1 MKYIVLLFFPMIIFS
16 QEKSVLSNSQYVLL
30 QEKVKLQIK
39 NNLDSAFYYSNE
51 IERSNND
58 LHKIFAKSY
67 KSYYFQL
74 KGDTLLSNSEMKEA
88 SLLLSRQ
95 KSGVEKDRLLAHVYN
110 LSGIIFKKRGR
121 FSAALEQYKSG
132 KIISNRLND
141 QKQLIKFNNNIAS
154 INSEI
159 GNFSHSI
166 ESLKENNEIVDKI
179 EYLYTKPEYLNTKS
193 LINYGLANNFEKLY
207 LKGHH
212 IKYLDSAFRY
222 LKKTLLYTDS
232 FTSFKIRVNID
243 LGTIEKIKN
252 NLEEAEKYYNSAN
265 IISKDGEFVY
275 ERCISKYNL
284 GDLYYLQ
291 KKYNQALICFKEV
304 DSLHSGSNLNIEE
317 YILSN
322 YYQAK
327 IYNILGDNDKVI
339 YHSTISR
346 QEYIENQKNKIQES
360 LKVNH
365 EINGDQIISE
375 VAILKKDAEFKNAMA
390 VTIRVILSIC
400 FIGLIVF
407 LIKAIRQKKKA
418 NIKVEELLKE
428 FEGREEERP
437 TKPTPNLSID
447 DEKERE
453 ILEKLLLLQ
462 ESKYFLNINFNQQN
476 VAKKIKTNT
485 TYLSYVVN
493 KNYKKSFS
501 EYSNELKINYAIQEL
516 IDNPVYRKYSTQ
528 AIAESVGFKNAVSF
542 TKSFKK
548 RAGVSPA
555 QFISKIPK

>member
-1 MKYIVLLFFPMIIFS
+1 MKYFVLLFFPLIIFS

-121 FSAALEQYKSG
+121 FSNALEQYKRG

-179 EYLYTKPEYLNTKS
+179 EYLYTKPEYLSTKS
-193 LINYGLANNFEKLY
+193 LINYSLANNFEKLY

-212 IKYLDSAFRY
+212 TKYLDSAFRY

-304 DSLHSGSNLNIEE
+304 DSLHSGSNLNVEE

-339 YHSTISR
+339 HHSNISR
-346 QEYIENQKNKIQES
+346 QGYIENQKNKIQES
-360 LKVNH
+360 LKINH
-365 EINGDQIISE
+365 EINGEQIISE
-375 VAILKKDAEFKNAMA
+375 VATLKKNAEFKNAMT
-390 VTIRVILSIC
+390 VTIWVILSIC

-428 FEGREEERP
+428 FEGREEERQ

-516 IDNPVYRKYSTQ
+516 IDNPVYRKY
-528 AIAESVGFKNAVSF
+528 
-542 TKSFKK
+542 
-548 RAGVSPA
+548 
-555 QFISKIPK
+555 

>member
-1 MKYIVLLFFPMIIFS
+1 MKYFVLLFFPMIIFS
-16 QEKSVLSNSQYVLL
+16 QEKNALSKPQYELL
-30 QEKVKLQIK
+30 QERVKFQIK
-39 NNLDSAFYYSNE
+39 NNLDSAFYYCNE
-51 IERSNND
+51 IERSKND
-58 LHKIFAKSY
+58 FHKIFAKSY

-74 KGDTLLSNSEMKEA
+74 KGDTLFSNSEMKEA
-88 SLLLSRQ
+88 NLLLSKQ
-95 KSGVEKDRLLAHVYN
+95 KKSNEKDKLLAHVYN
-110 LSGIIFKKRGR
+110 LSGIIFKKRGK
-121 FSAALEQYKSG
+121 FSVALEQYKRG
-132 KIISNRLND
+132 KILSKSLND

-166 ESLKENNEIVDKI
+166 ESLKENNIIVDKI
-179 EYLYTKPEYLNTKS
+179 EYLYTKPEYFNTKS
-193 LINYGLANNFEKLY
+193 LINYSLANNFEKLY
-207 LKGHH
+207 LKEHDT
-212 IKYLDSAFRY
+212 KYLDSAFDY
-222 LKKTLLYTDS
+222 LKKTLLYTDN

-252 NLEEAEKYYNSAN
+252 NFEQAEKYYNSAN
-265 IISKDGEFVY
+265 IISKDTEFVY
-275 ERCISKYNL
+275 ERCISRYNL

-291 KKYNQALICFKEV
+291 KKYNQALVCFKEV
-304 DSLHSGSNLNIEE
+304 DSLHKKYNLNIEE
-317 YILSN
+317 YVLSN

-339 YHSTISR
+339 FHSDISR
-346 QEYIENQKNKIQES
+346 HIYIENQKSKIQES

-365 EINGDQIISE
+365 EINGDEIIAE
-375 VAILKKDAEFKNAMA
+375 VAVLKKNAEFKNS
-390 VTIRVILSIC
+390 INIIFKLIFFIC
-400 FIGLIVF
+400 FIGLIWI
-407 LIKAIRQKKKA
+407 LIRTIKQKKRA
-418 NIKVEELLKE
+418 NIKIEELLKE
-428 FEGREEERP
+428 FEESDEKIQ
-437 TKPTPNLSID
+437 TKSIQNLNIN

-453 ILEKLLLLQ
+453 ILEKLLILQ
-462 ESKYFLNINFNQQN
+462 ENKYFLNVNFNQQN

-493 KNYKKSFS
+493 KNYKKTFS

-516 IDNPVYRKYSTQ
+516 IDNPIYRKYSTQ

-555 QFISKIPK
+555 QFVTKITK